1 MFSQRDGAAELIAD
15 PAIGVSP
22 APPGLVGLDTWFW
35 VTPGPAVLSSEVL
48 LGGYRY
54 RLAVSPRYPVTA
66 TVSWSVTWSLL
77 SAGAWYGPYLVGGE
91 DPAAASL
98 IYAVRQAQTELLS
111 GR

>member
-1 MFSQRDGAAELIAD
+1 MFFQRDGAAELIAD

-54 RLAVSPRYPVTA
+54 RLAV
-66 TVSWSVTWSLL
+66 
-77 SAGAWYGPYLVGGE
+77 
-91 DPAAASL
+91 
-98 IYAVRQAQTELLS
+98 
-111 GR
+111 